1 MGRERRV
8 SGCDEYSGK
17 RRCLNM
23 LRRLEM
29 KLAIVT
35 LFVSVLFV
43 ASAFGQGA
51 KKAPCSDANTQT
63 EMNIC
68 AGKEYKAADA
78 TLNRVYQQLVAML
91 EPEEKAQL
99 KEAQTAWIKY
109 RDANCEFV
117 ADQYKGGS
125 IRPMIHGLCL
135 AGVTS
140 NRTSELKAQ
149 IKDRSN

>member
-1 MGRERRV
+1 
-8 SGCDEYSGK
+8 
-17 RRCLNM
+17 
-23 LRRLEM
+23 M
-29 KLAIVT
+29 KLAAVM
-35 LFVSVLFV
+35 LFGPLLVI
-43 ASAFGQGA
+43 ASAFGQGT
-51 KKAPCSDANTQT
+51 KKPPCSDATTQA

-91 EPEEKAQL
+91 EPEEKSQL

-125 IRPMIHGLCL
+125 IRPMIYGLCL
-135 AGVTS
+135 ADVTR
-140 NRTSELKAQ
+140 NRTSELKDQ